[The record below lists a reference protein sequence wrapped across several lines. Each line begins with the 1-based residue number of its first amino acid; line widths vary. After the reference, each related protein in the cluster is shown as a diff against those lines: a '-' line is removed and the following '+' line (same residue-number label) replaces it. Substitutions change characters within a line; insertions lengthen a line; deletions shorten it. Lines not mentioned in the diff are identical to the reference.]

1 MPKQKQ
7 HKSKQRVQ
15 AKGEKSK
22 LPKKLVSTSENSKL
36 LTFRVILIT
45 LPFLILLLVEGLLRI
60 GGYGPNLD
68 IFITH
73 ENNPK
78 YWITNPSVGRRYF
91 FVKDVTPATS
101 YDAILKS
108 KPENGYR
115 IFVLG
120 GSTTAGF
127 PYYHNGA
134 FPRMLQ
140 TRLESVFP
148 ERTIEIMNL
157 GMPAVNSYTLLDLTD
172 ELMAFE
178 PDAFLIYGGHNEFY
192 GALGVGSTEVFGK
205 YRSFVNF
212 YLKLQHS
219 KIFYL
224 IKDFVGW
231 KKSLTASRG
240 NNSTRNRTLME
251 RMVGKKTIGYGNADY
266 IKARNI
272 FADNLDEIARIV
284 ANKNIPIILA
294 NLVSNIKTH
303 EPFESVEAS
312 EAFKQDWDNY
322 YRAGLNH
329 VKEKDYEAAL
339 ISFAS
344 AREIYED
351 SAILHYVIAKTQG
364 LSGNLGLAK
373 DSYYRAKDLD
383 ALRFRATEDFNTV
396 IETVAEQNDN
406 VKLLDMKSYFEAAS
420 PDSLIGSNLM
430 LEHLHP
436 NLQGYALMAK
446 AFFEAMQDNGL
457 IQPEWDSTK
466 VQSDKAYWQQNSVS
480 PMDVQVANARIDL
493 LLAGWPF
500 KESNPHT
507 KIAIEPKNKVGE
519 LAAEVLAD
527 EKNWEIAHVELAEY
541 YSSQKEFDNAVVE
554 YKALIRGTPYNIS
567 PYLRLGIIYLEMK
580 SFDDA
585 LGIFKRSLK
594 IEDTAIANKWIGS
607 IMVNKGEALTGIP
620 YLEKSLKLNSAD
632 PETMFNLT
640 VAFAMLSEF
649 DNARNYC
656 ERLIKQYPNH
666 PGAQELWKRLGAH

>member
-1 MPKQKQ
+1 MPKQDQNKT
-7 HKSKQRVQ
+7 KPTVRT
-15 AKGEKSK
+15 KGENSK
-22 LPKKLVSTSENSKL
+22 LPKKSVSTSEGSKL
-36 LTFRVILIT
+36 LTFRIILVAM
-45 LPFLILLLVEGLLRI
+45 PFLIFLLFEGLLRI

-78 YWITNPSVGRRYF
+78 YWVTNPSVGRRYF

-178 PDAFLIYGGHNEFY
+178 PDAFLIYAGHNEFY
-192 GALGVGSTEVFGK
+192 GALGIASTEVFGK
-205 YRSFVNF
+205 YRGFVNF

-224 IKDFVGW
+224 VKDFVGW
-231 KKSLTASRG
+231 TKSLTASNKSG
-240 NNSTRNRTLME
+240 TRNRTLME
-251 RMVGKKTIGYGNADY
+251 RMVGNKTIAYGNAEY
-266 IKARNI
+266 INARNI
-272 FADNLDEIARIV
+272 FNENLKEIVKLAADNE
-284 ANKNIPIILA
+284 IPIILA
-294 NLVSNIKTH
+294 NLISNVKTH
-303 EPFESVEAS
+303 EPFESVGADEAL
-312 EAFKQDWDNY
+312 KQDWDNY

-329 VKEKDYEAAL
+329 VKEKDYQEAL
-339 ISFAS
+339 ISFAK
-344 AREIYED
+344 AQEIYD
-351 SAILHYVIAKTQG
+351 GSAILHYVIAKTYEVM
-364 LSGNLGLAK
+364 GNPKFAK
-373 DSYYRAKDLD
+373 EHYYRAKDLD

-396 IETVAEQNDN
+396 IETVAEQNDKAYFLN
-406 VKLLDMKSYFEAAS
+406 MQSYFESAS
-420 PDSLIGSNLM
+420 PDSLIGNNLV

-446 AFFEAMQDNGL
+446 AFFEAMQDHGF
-457 IQPEWDSTK
+457 IEPVWDSTK
-466 VQSDKAYWQQNSVS
+466 VQSDEAYWRQYSVS
-480 PMDVQVANARIDL
+480 PMDVQVADARIDL
-493 LLAGWPF
+493 LMAGWPF
-500 KESNPHT
+500 KEANPHT
-507 KIAIEPKNKVGE
+507 KITLLKPQNKVAE
-519 LAAEVLAD
+519 FAAEVLAD
-527 EKNWEIAHVELAEY
+527 KKNWEVAHVELAEY
-541 YSSQKEFDNAVVE
+541 YSSQKDLENAVIE
-554 YKALIRGTPYNIS
+554 YKTLIRGTPYNIS

-580 SFDDA
+580 YFDDA
-585 LGIFKRSLK
+585 LDVFRQSLK
-594 IEDTAIANKWIGS
+594 IEDTAIADKWIGS
-607 IMVNKGEALTGIP
+607 IMVNKGEALNGIP
-620 YLEKSLKLNSAD
+620 YLEKSIKLNAAD
-632 PETMFNLT
+632 PEAMFNLT

-649 DNARNYC
+649 DNARHYC

-666 PGAQELWKRLGAH
+666 PGAQKLWQRLSAQ